1 MSFRDI
7 SEILREA
14 DRAKEAGQQQAQ
26 QELLSSQAYE
36 LFSTGVSPV
45 TVAIKLNLRS
55 SQVIMFQKEYWELKA
70 LHDLNQIYAEIKF
83 DPWPLVN
90 LYRSIKAA
98 GMGIPHVITLL
109 KVANND
115 LPGVEQR
122 YNSLKQEVTS
132 L

>member
-1 MSFRDI
+1 MQMSFRDI

-55 SQVIMFQKEYWELKA
+55 SQVIMFQKEY
-70 LHDLNQIYAEIKF
+70 
-83 DPWPLVN
+83 
-90 LYRSIKAA
+90 
-98 GMGIPHVITLL
+98 
-109 KVANND
+109 
-115 LPGVEQR
+115 
-122 YNSLKQEVTS
+122 
-132 L
+132 